1 MKSKNNLLNLYMN
14 IAYPAHLARTARSYK
29 VKKIYRVLFYFAIFV
44 LMTMVLYSCDS
55 KKMIEEESTT
65 IFMVEPAN
73 QFAVDK
79 ETEVETLEPTKAKR
93 EYPEDFKLN
102 PDTEVAIGEKQFLTK
117 INYIFNNIEKFANS
131 SIIVEGMYGLYKSWD
146 ETFEFPMVYRNGPA
160 EHGDDQYGGFY
171 LVNINQEQYH
181 LNDWIKVKGKPF
193 IYEHTDSEGEV
204 QKFLF
209 LVVEQIEVLPLKDRK
224 AEMVNN

>member
-1 MKSKNNLLNLYMN
+1 MTSKNNLSNLYMYGARV
-14 IAYPAHLARTARSYK
+14 AYPYK
-29 VKKIYRVLFYFAIFV
+29 VKKIYRVLFCFSIFA
-44 LMTMVLYSCDS
+44 LMTMVLYSCNDS
-55 KKMIEEESTT
+55 KDTVNETET

-73 QFAVDK
+73 KYAIDK
-79 ETEVETLEPTKAKR
+79 ETEIETLEPTKAKR
-93 EYPEDFKLN
+93 EYPEDFVLN

-117 INYIFNNIEKFANS
+117 INYIYNHIDKFANS
-131 SIIVEGMYGLYKSWD
+131 SIIVEGMYGIYKSWD

-171 LVNINQEQYH
+171 LVNINQEMYH

-209 LVVEQIEVLPLKDRK
+209 LVVEQIDIMTLKDRK